1 MKHLVKFGK
10 VKPILFHGK
19 LISIKVTLTVKGYK
33 GKTIIFK
40 DSMLLI
46 PQSLRQLCDSFK
58 VDNKKGIFPILLN
71 DINYKG
77 PLPDYEL
84 FKSISKNEY
93 LMLKDQFVKK
103 MWSFKD
109 EAIKYCKLD
118 CISLYQV
125 LTKFNE
131 LIYNEF
137 KVDPSKALTL
147 PSLAMRIYKTLYLP
161 NYHSTNQFTVYQL
174 NGLPE
179 HNIRQSY
186 TGGAVD
192 VYIPQNKDNEIL
204 YLYDVN
210 NLYPSVMLNKPMPIG
225 QPVAFLGDIRKVNVN
240 AFGFFYCKI
249 TSPEYL
255 EHPILQRTIKI
266 SNGLRTIAG
275 LGSWMGWVFSEE
287 MDNAMKYGY
296 TFEILHGYQFEKG
309 YIYKDYITKMYD
321 LRLQYPKGEAMNLN
335 AKLLMNSLYGKFGMK
350 SDTTKIEIISIK
362 DLNKYLEKFNTNIAD
377 IIYLED
383 HIVVTINTNEFIPS
397 SDILYYDSEITNQM
411 DVNIAIASAI
421 TAYGR
426 IHMSQFKNNPN
437 YKLYYS
443 DTDCAVL
450 NTLLPAELVGPG
462 LGQMKLEHVITKGIF
477 LAPKVYALITN
488 QGEQIIKAKGLNK
501 DVIQDIN
508 MADFEF
514 LLSKDSSKILKQSKL
529 SKSLYNSDIEL
540 INTIY
545 TLKVTS
551 NKRQNIYIK
560 GIFDSTKPLNYN
572 NLSPSG
578 FR

>member
-1 MKHLVKFGK
+1 MKHLIDFGK

-19 LISIKVTLTVKGYK
+19 LISIKLTLSVKGYK

-58 VDNKKGIFPILLN
+58 VENKKGVFPILFN
-71 DINYKG
+71 DVNYKG
-77 PLPDYEL
+77 PLPGYEF

-93 LMLKDQFVKK
+93 MMLQDQFVNK

-109 EAIKYCKLD
+109 EAIKYCELD
-118 CISLYQV
+118 CISLFEV

-147 PSLAMRIYKTLYLP
+147 PSLAMRIYKTHYLP
-161 NYHSTNQFTVYQL
+161 NYHSTNQFSVYQL

-179 HNIRQSY
+179 FNIRKSY

-192 VYIPQNKDNEIL
+192 VYIPHNKDNEIL

-210 NLYPSVMLNKPMPIG
+210 SLYPSVMLNNPMPIG
-225 QPVAFLGDIRKVNVN
+225 QPVAFLGNIRQVNVN

-249 TSPEYL
+249 ISPNYL

-275 LGSWMGWVFSEE
+275 LGSWEGWIFSQE

-350 SDTTKIEIISIK
+350 TDTTKIEIISIK
-362 DLNKYLEKFNTNIAD
+362 DLNKYLDKFNTNIAD

-383 HIVVTINTNEFIPS
+383 HVVVTLNTNEFNPS
-397 SDILYYDSEITNQM
+397 SDTPYYDSEITNQM

-443 DTDCAVL
+443 DTDCAVFD
-450 NTLLPAELVGPG
+450 TLLPDELVGPG
-462 LGQMKLEHVITKGIF
+462 LGQMKLEHIITKGVF
-477 LAPKVYALITN
+477 LAPKVYALITD
-488 QGEQIIKAKGLNK
+488 QGEQIIKAKGLTK
-501 DVIQDIN
+501 DVIIDIN
-508 MADFEF
+508 IADFEF
-514 LLSKDSSKILKQSKL
+514 LLSKDSSKIFNQSKL
-529 SKSLYNSDIEL
+529 SKSLYNSDIE
-540 INTIY
+540 IKNTIY
-545 TLKVTS
+545 TLKATS
-551 NKRQNIYIK
+551 NKRQNIYIN
-560 GIFDSTKPLNYN
+560 GIFDHTKPLNYN
-572 NLSPSG
+572 NLMV
-578 FR
+578 